1 MDAEEVR
8 ALAQRTQASTEDI
21 ANIVATLQSSA
32 GNTFSSIDE
41 SAPNADMAIESP
53 KEIMQAL
60 QTSLYD
66 IVHDS
71 WQFPSC
77 FSGCR
82 RAALKL
88 TAISRASAP
97 KPQRAV
103 KRSKR

>member
-8 ALAQRTQASTEDI
+8 ALAQRTQASTEAI

-32 GNTFSSIDE
+32 GNTFSAIDE
-41 SAPNADMAIESP
+41 SAP

-60 QTSLYD
+60 QTSLDD

-88 TAISRASAP
+88 TAISRALPEAAESSEE
-97 KPQRAV
+97 V
-103 KRSKR
+103 